1 MTYQHEFVMM
11 LNAEYETH
19 LEFTV
24 CAVVFRFLAREAYI
38 IRTRHSPSYSDQQG
52 TRPLLFRHRIKV
64 FQWLSPESKPL
75 RGRMPQVRYPP
86 IGRVCP
92 HNFIRVT
99 VLSRPQ
105 SASGGKYAR
114 AAKFQIR

>member
-1 MTYQHEFVMM
+1 M
-11 LNAEYETH
+11 
-19 LEFTV
+19 
-24 CAVVFRFLAREAYI
+24 CRFLAREAYI
-38 IRTRHSPSYSDQQG
+38 IRTRQVRESLLKPSYSDQQG
-52 TRPLLFRHRIKV
+52 THPLLFRHRIKV
-64 FQWLSPESKPL
+64 FQWLSPESKPP